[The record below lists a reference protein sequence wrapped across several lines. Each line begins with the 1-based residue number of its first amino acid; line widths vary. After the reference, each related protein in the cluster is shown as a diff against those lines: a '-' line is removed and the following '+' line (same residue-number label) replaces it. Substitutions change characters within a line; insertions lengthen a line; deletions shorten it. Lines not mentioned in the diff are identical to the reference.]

1 MRKKYVR
8 NRSVVK
14 KKEAEELGL
23 PLRYGDFNTETGKIF
38 VRYVRN
44 NLNGNIYEN
53 WQDKE
58 AYERGYNKQ
67 ITRMRRNTR
76 FIQRVKTRIGCVI
89 CGYKKSSV
97 ALHFDHIDTNT
108 KYLEISRMTGSN
120 FQTLKNEMRKCQI
133 LCANCHAERT
143 QAQRDRGDFK

>member
-1 MRKKYVR
+1 MIPKYRKRKA
-8 NRSVVK
+8 VK

-23 PLRYGDFNTETGKIF
+23 PLRYGDFNPDTGKVF

-44 NLNGNIYEN
+44 ENNGSIYEN

-58 AYERGYNKQ
+58 AYDRSYKKQ
-67 ITRMRRNTR
+67 LARMNRTMR
-76 FIQRVKTRIGCVI
+76 FIKRVKTMFGCSI

-97 ALHFDHIDTNT
+97 ALHFDHIDAST
-108 KYLEISRMTGSN
+108 KYLEISRMYN
-120 FQTLKNEMRKCQI
+120 ANMQRLKNEMRKCQI

-143 QAQRDRGDFK
+143 QEQRDKGELG